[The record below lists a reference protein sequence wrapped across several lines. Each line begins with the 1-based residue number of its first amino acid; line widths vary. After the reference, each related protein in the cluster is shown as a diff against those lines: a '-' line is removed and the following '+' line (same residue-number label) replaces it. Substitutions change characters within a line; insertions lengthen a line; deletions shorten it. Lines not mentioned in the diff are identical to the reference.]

1 MDRCQDGAWGD
12 IWEHLKR
19 CTKCPRGCNLQFVRW
34 RLGKYLWPLK
44 FRKRTRASTYLH
56 FVQFI
61 DNLAHKISL
70 TYSLRCD
77 RNFLCVC
84 GVPLKFIFRCT
95 AVTFILL

>member
-19 CTKCPRGCNLQFVRW
+19 CTKCPRGCNLQLVRW

-56 FVQFI
+56 FVQLI
-61 DNLAHKISL
+61 DNLANKISL
-70 TYSLRCD
+70 SSLWWQFSLRLRCS
-77 RNFLCVC
+77 
-84 GVPLKFIFRCT
+84 PQFIFRCT